1 MRFAICDVSSL
12 VNKDGGEDVGM
23 LVKEVDRQS
32 VVHFGEEIREAGKR
46 IRFKN
51 ETTLPKSEWDFYLL
65 FLFHF

>member
-1 MRFAICDVSSL
+1 MRYALCDVSSL